1 MVEIGIVL
9 PKKMKIQVPQ
19 GLFEELEAKVKAENL
34 SIVITEALSEELK
47 KVRFRMDLEKVSA
60 QNDLQQSMTV

>member
-19 GLFEELEAKVKAENL
+19 CLFEELEANIREENL
-34 SIVITEALSEELK
+34 SAVVTEALTEELK
-47 KVRFRMDLEKVSA
+47 KVRFRMDLEKASA
-60 QNDLQQSMTV
+60 KNGLQQSMTV